1 MKDLELIEQAYD
13 QLKSFWQE
21 LKDSGKIQ
29 DFDINAID
37 LSIVHLQDGRTY
49 PEGGFTLTIKL
60 NEFTSIEMESVLRD
74 SSEG

>member
-37 LSIVHLQDGRTY
+37 LSIVHLQDGRIY

>member
-37 LSIVHLQDGRTY
+37 LSIVHL
-49 PEGGFTLTIKL
+49 
-60 NEFTSIEMESVLRD
+60 
-74 SSEG
+74 

>member
-1 MKDLELIEQAYD
+1 MKDLELIEQTYE

-37 LSIVHLQDGRTY
+37 LSFVHLQDGRIY

>member
-1 MKDLELIEQAYD
+1 MKDLELIEQTYE

-37 LSIVHLQDGRTY
+37 LSIVHLQAGRIY